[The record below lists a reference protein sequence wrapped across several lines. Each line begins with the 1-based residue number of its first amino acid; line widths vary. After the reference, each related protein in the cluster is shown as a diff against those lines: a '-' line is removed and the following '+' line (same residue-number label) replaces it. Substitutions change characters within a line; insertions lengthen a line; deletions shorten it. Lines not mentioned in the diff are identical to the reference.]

1 MYRRQPRSDRRS
13 NDGLYQSVYHRR
25 IKERQA
31 TAEATDL
38 TLEELLERAKEACR
52 HNCTHTFISPEALL
66 ELLHVRDRLALVREL
81 VQKHREMTEQG
92 LANANPMLWANLG
105 LRKNG

>member
-1 MYRRQPRSDRRS
+1 M
-13 NDGLYQSVYHRR
+13 
-25 IKERQA
+25 
-31 TAEATDL
+31 AEATRRDL
-38 TLEELLERAKEACR
+38 TLEELQERAKEACR
-52 HNCTHTFISPEALL
+52 HNCAHTFISPEALL

-105 LRKNG
+105 ARKIE